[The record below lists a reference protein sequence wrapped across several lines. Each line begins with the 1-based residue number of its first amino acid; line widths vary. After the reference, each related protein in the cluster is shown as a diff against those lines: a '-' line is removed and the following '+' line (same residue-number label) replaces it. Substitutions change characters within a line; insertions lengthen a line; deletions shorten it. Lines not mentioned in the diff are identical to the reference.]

1 MDTIILAGGYARRMA
16 PTTNEV
22 PKHLLPV
29 AGRPM
34 LNYALDSLEKL
45 YSQTEGTCYLSVNRK
60 FEADFRNFIRD
71 SKTKIPLELIVED
84 TTAEGQKL
92 GSVGALYEIF
102 KQGRV
107 STQPGTLII
116 GGDNLFSL
124 NLPDFINA
132 FNLQEDYYA
141 SRGLGQSP
149 SLFAVYD
156 LKSLEMARLYG
167 TVELL
172 DLSVGGLNKPPVRE
186 ITSFKEKDRNPK
198 SALASTAI
206 YVFGETEINKIE
218 RYLSKSDGDAMG
230 NFLEWI
236 LYDPEIIYPG
246 QTANL
251 QPPRIFALPFQG
263 YWFDIGSHDSFEEAN
278 RFFREKE

>member
-1 MDTIILAGGYARRMA
+1 MDTIILAGGYAKRMA

-34 LNYALDSLEKL
+34 LSYALDSLEEL
-45 YSQTEGTCYLSVNRK
+45 YSQTEGVCYLSVNKK
-60 FEADFRNFIRD
+60 FEVDFRNFIRD
-71 SKTKIPLELIVED
+71 SKTKIPLELIVEY
-84 TTAEGQKL
+84 TTSEGQKL

-107 STQPGTLII
+107 STQPGTLVI

-124 NLPDFINA
+124 NLMDFA
-132 FNLQEDYYA
+132 DSFTLQADYYGR
-141 SRGLGQSP
+141 SGLGQSP
-149 SLFAVYD
+149 SIFAVYD

-172 DLSVGGLNKPPVRE
+172 DLLEGGLNQQPVRE
-186 ITSFKEKDRNPK
+186 ITSFKEKDNNPK
-198 SALASTAI
+198 STLASTAI
-206 YVFGETEINKIE
+206 YIFGDTEIDKIE
-218 RYLSKSDGDAMG
+218 EYLSESNGDAMG

-236 LYDPEIIYPG
+236 LYNPETIYPG

-251 QPPRIFALPFQG
+251 QPPRIFAFPFQG
-263 YWFDIGSHDSFEEAN
+263 YWFDIGSHESFEEAN
-278 RFFREKE
+278 RFFREKG

>member
-1 MDTIILAGGYARRMA
+1 MDTIILAGGYAKRMA

-34 LNYALDSLEKL
+34 LNYALDSLEEL
-45 YSQTEGTCYLSVNRK
+45 YSQTEGVCYLSVNKK

-84 TTAEGQKL
+84 TTSEGQKL

-107 STQPGTLII
+107 STQPGTLVI

-124 NLPDFINA
+124 NLIDFVNA
-132 FNLQEDYYA
+132 FTLQEDHYK
-141 SRGLGQSP
+141 RQGVGQSP
-149 SLFAVYD
+149 SLFATYD
-156 LKSLEMARLYG
+156 LESLEMAKLYG
-167 TVELL
+167 IVELL
-172 DLSVGGLNKPPVRE
+172 DLSAGGLNKPPVRE
-186 ITSFKEKDRNPK
+186 ITSFKEKDNNPN
-198 SALASTAI
+198 STLASTAI
-206 YVFGETEINKIE
+206 YIFGNTEIDKME
-218 RYLSKSDGDAMG
+218 KYLSESDGDAMG

-236 LYDPEIIYPG
+236 LYNPETIYPG
-246 QTANL
+246 QTVNL

-263 YWFDIGSHDSFEEAN
+263 YWFDIGSHESFEEAN
-278 RFFREKE
+278 RFFRGKE